1 MLRRS
6 GVNVFELRRRV
17 VDDYSSY
24 VRSFI
29 RVLDPRISEA
39 VSAELNDGLLWPEP
53 LIQLN
58 PSFEPGEYVDELVAQ
73 GVLHKGCDDAFRK
86 DKTEKDPRGKRLRLH
101 RHQADAICHA
111 KKGENY
117 VLTTGTGSGKS
128 LSYIVPIVDHVL
140 QRGSGR
146 GIQAIVVYPMNAL
159 ANSQFGELKKFLQD
173 GFADGKGP
181 VTFEQYTGQESD
193 EQKKR
198 IIASPPD
205 ILLTNY
211 VMLELILTRP
221 AERNLIERAKGL
233 RFLVFDELHTYRG
246 RQGAD
251 VAMLIR
257 RVRDRLGAENLL
269 CVGTSATLASK
280 GTLAEQRKEVARVA
294 TQLFGTDVKPGS
306 IIGETLKRA
315 TPPADF
321 GAEVHQ
327 KALAKRVADTKRRP
341 SDSAAAFVKDP
352 LASWIES
359 TFGVRPAAFT
369 STEPIADATR
379 LVRSPPRRIGG
390 PDGAA
395 SELSRLTGVD
405 LERCVSAI
413 QETLLAGYRV
423 LNPETGFPIFAFR
436 LHQFISKGD
445 TVYATVEPED
455 KRHIT
460 FQVQKFVPGDR
471 NRRLLPLAFCR
482 ECGQEYYVVQRT
494 QDTAG
499 GAVSFEPRELLEKA
513 EDGAGYLYISSANS
527 WPETRDEELRRVP
540 EDWLEERNG
549 KLEVRSARRDDLPIP
564 CRVTPGAVLD
574 EMTGLKVSFLP
585 GHFRFCLAC
594 GVSYNPRQRSEF
606 GKLTALGSE
615 GRSTATTILSLSS
628 IRHLKRDSSLP
639 NKAKKLLSFTDN
651 RQDASLQA
659 GHFNDF
665 IDVGL
670 LRSALFKACVAEPKG
685 LTHEVLTEKVFKALD
700 LPLVLYAVDPT
711 VRYQAKA
718 DTEKALR
725 DVLGYRLYHDLR
737 RGWRVTSP
745 NLEQCGLLEIAYNS
759 LDEVC
764 RDQDVWTKIELHSG
778 KEEAVHAILQKAS
791 PETRARLAKVLLD
804 YMRRELCIKVDYL
817 NEGQHDRIRQQSSQ
831 KLKEPWGIDEEE
843 RMELASILYPRS
855 GTANDRSDNVYLSPR
870 GGFGQYLGR
879 PNTFPEW
886 GEGKL
891 KLSDKQDVIKH
902 LLEALKVAGLV
913 ERVDEPKDDVF
924 GYQIPASAFRWLAG
938 NGTKVAHDPI
948 RVPTAPKDGS
958 HSNVFFVAFYKAAAL
973 DAIGLLAREH
983 TAQVPSDKRKERETQ
998 FRSGELPVLYCSPT
1012 MELGVDISELNVV
1025 NLRNIPPTP
1034 ANYAQRSGR
1043 AGRSGQPALVVS
1055 YCSTNSQ
1062 HDQYFFK
1069 RPDNMVAG
1077 AVSPPRLDLANEEL
1091 IRSHI
1096 HAIWLAETEQSLGA
1110 TLKDLLD
1117 LTSSNGDL
1125 PLLPSVRES
1134 LQYPQAQQRARHRA
1148 ENVLAT
1154 LQRDLAQADWWGTTW
1169 LDEALSRTLE
1179 QFERACSRWRT
1190 LYMSAVRQRDL
1201 QTTIINNPMRTW
1213 EDKQQAQRL
1222 RREAEAQIE
1231 LLTESD
1237 SLSQSDFYS
1246 YRYFASEGFLPGYSF
1261 PRLPLSAYLPGRQI
1275 RTVRGS
1281 KDNYLSR
1288 PRFLAI
1294 SEFGPRAIV
1303 YHEGSRYLI
1312 NRVILPVDD
1321 RGVIT
1326 ISAKQCTAC
1335 GYLHPIAQGIGP
1347 DTCERCKAVL
1357 PQPIHSLFR
1366 LQNVSTKR
1374 RDKINSDE
1382 EERLRLGYELR
1393 TAVRFEPR
1401 DGAVRAKSAEVMV
1414 GEARVALL
1422 TYGHAATIW
1431 RINLGWKRRKN
1442 KNELGFWLDEE
1453 RGYWSK
1459 NDLDEDDK
1467 DDPMSSSKKRVI
1479 PYVEDH
1485 RNCLLF
1491 QPDAV
1496 LTPEAMASLQAAL
1509 KNAIQ
1514 VEYQLEENELAAEPL
1529 PRSDDRRQ
1537 ILLYEASEGGA
1548 GVLRRLVE
1556 DADGLKDVANRA
1568 LSLLHFDPVT
1578 GADKRRADGAREDC
1592 EAACYDCLM
1601 SYTNQGDHELLDR
1614 KLLKNLLVKYSNAT
1628 VRTAPGAVS
1637 RVDHLKQLLNL
1648 ADSELEKQWLKM
1660 IDQQNL
1666 KLPTSGQRLFQSA
1679 KTRPDF
1685 VYDEERAVIY
1695 VDGPVH
1701 EFPERA
1707 ARDKAQQEAMED
1719 DNWLVIRFAHSD
1731 DWAAVIEKFP
1741 RIFGKA
1747 N

>member
-1 MLRRS
+1 M
-6 GVNVFELRRRV
+6 NVFELRRQV
-17 VDDYSSY
+17 VGDYSDY

-29 RVLDPRISEA
+29 RVLDPRISTA
-39 VSAELNDGLLWPEP
+39 VNAELNGGLLWPEP

-58 PSFEPGEYVDELVAQ
+58 PSFEPGEHVDELVAK
-73 GVLHKGCDDAFRK
+73 GVLHKGCDDVFRK
-86 DKTEKDPRGKRLRLH
+86 DKSDSDRRGKRLRLH
-101 RHQADAICHA
+101 RHQADAILRA
-111 KKGENY
+111 KQGENY

-159 ANSQFGELKKFLQD
+159 ANSQFKELTKFLKD
-173 GFADGKGP
+173 GFPDGRGP
-181 VTFEQYTGQESD
+181 VTFERYTGQESD

-221 AERNLIERAKGL
+221 AERNLIDRAKGL

-251 VAMLIR
+251 VALLMR
-257 RVRDRLGAENLL
+257 RVRDRLGAEDLL
-269 CVGTSATLASK
+269 CVGTSATLSSK
-280 GTLAEQRKEVARVA
+280 GTQSQQRAEVARVA
-294 TQLFGTDVKPGS
+294 TQLFGTAVKPES
-306 IIGETLKRA
+306 VIGETLKRA
-315 TPPADF
+315 TPALDFNAAPAK
-321 GAEVHQ
+321 A
-327 KALAKRVADTKRRP
+327 ALAKRVTDTKKRP
-341 SDSAAAFVKDP
+341 PDSAAAFVEDP
-352 LASWIES
+352 LSSWIES
-359 TFGVRPAAFT
+359 TFGVRPADD
-369 STEPIADATR
+369 EKR
-379 LVRSPPRRIGG
+379 LIRSRPRRIGG
-390 PDGAA
+390 EDGAA
-395 SELSRLTGVD
+395 VELSKLTGATPEV
-405 LERCVSAI
+405 CVAAI

-423 LNPETGFPIFAFR
+423 QNPETGFPIFAFR

-455 KRHIT
+455 RRHIT

-471 NRRLLPLAFCR
+471 SRRLLPLAFCR
-482 ECGQEYYVVQRT
+482 ECGQEYYVVQKNYDAAT
-494 QDTAG
+494 GQ
-499 GAVSFEPRELLEKA
+499 VSFEPRELLEKM
-513 EDGAGYLYISSANS
+513 EDGAGYLYLSAGNP
-527 WPETRDEELRRVP
+527 WPESIDAQHQRVP

-549 KLEVRSARRDDLPIP
+549 KVVVRDARRGDMPVS
-564 CRVTPGAVLD
+564 CRVSPAATEDKAN
-574 EMTGLKVSFLP
+574 GLMVSFLD
-585 GHFRFCLAC
+585 GTFRFCLAC
-594 GVSYNPRQRSEF
+594 GVSYSARQRSEF

-615 GRSTATTILSLSS
+615 GRSTATTILSLSA
-628 IRHLKRDSSLP
+628 IRHLKRDQALP
-639 NKAKKLLSFTDN
+639 EKAKKLLSFTDN

-670 LRSALFKACVAEPKG
+670 LRSALFKACVASKG
-685 LTHEVLTEKVFKALD
+685 GITHEVLTEKVFAALD
-700 LPLVLYAVDPT
+700 LPLSLYAIDPG
-711 VRYQAKA
+711 VKYQAKA

-725 DVLGYRLYHDLR
+725 DVLGYRLYRDLR

-745 NLEQCGLLEIAYNS
+745 NLEQCGLLELAYNS
-759 LDEVC
+759 LDDVC
-764 RDQDVWTKIELHSG
+764 RDEEVWKEVPLPGG
-778 KEEAVHAILQKAS
+778 KKSEPVHPVLQTAS
-791 PETRARLAKVLLD
+791 PDTRARLAKVLLD
-804 YMRRELCIKVDYL
+804 YMRRELCIKVEYL
-817 NEGQHDRIRQQSSQ
+817 REDAHDRIRQQSSQ
-831 KLKEPWGIDEEE
+831 KLKEPWGIDEQE
-843 RMELASILYPRS
+843 RLERASVLYPRS
-855 GTANDRSDNVYLSPR
+855 GKPNDRSDNVYLSAR
-870 GGFGQYLGR
+870 GGFGQFLGR
-879 PNTFPEW
+879 ANTFPEW
-886 GEGKL
+886 NQGKL
-891 KLSDKQDVIKH
+891 KLDDRQDIIRH
-902 LLEALKVAGLV
+902 LLEALRVAGLV
-913 ERVDEPKDDVF
+913 ERVDEPKDDVP
-924 GYQIPASAFRWLAG
+924 GYQVPASAFRWLAG
-938 NGTKVAHDPI
+938 DGTKVALDPI
-948 RVPTAPKDGS
+948 RVPTPPKEGAR
-958 HSNVFFVAFYKAAAL
+958 SNDFFVAFYKAAAL
-973 DAIGLLAREH
+973 DAVGLIAREH
-983 TAQVPSDKRKERETQ
+983 TAQVPSDKREERENS
-998 FRSGELPVLYCSPT
+998 FREGSLPILYCSPT

-1077 AVSPPRLDLANEEL
+1077 SVAPPRLDLANEEL

-1096 HAIWLAETEQSLGA
+1096 HAIWLAETEQSLGG

-1117 LTSSNGDL
+1117 LTSGNKEL
-1125 PLLPSVRES
+1125 PLLASVRETMS
-1134 LQYPQAQQRARHRA
+1134 YPLAQERARKRA
-1148 ENVLAT
+1148 ENVLAS
-1154 LQRDLAQADWWGTTW
+1154 LQGDLAGADWWEATW
-1169 LDEALSRTLE
+1169 LDESLRRTLE
-1179 QFERACSRWRT
+1179 QFDGACRRWRT
-1190 LYMSAVRQRDL
+1190 LYTSAVRQRDL
-1201 QTTIINNPMRTW
+1201 QTAIINDVSRSYD
-1213 EDKQQAQRL
+1213 DKQQAQRL

-1231 LLTESD
+1231 LLTEPD
-1237 SLSQSDFYS
+1237 TISQSDFYS
-1246 YRYFASEGFLPGYSF
+1246 YRYFASEGFLPGYNF
-1261 PRLPLSAYLPGRQI
+1261 PRLPLSAYLPGRQM
-1275 RTVRGS
+1275 RTLKGT

-1326 ISAKQCTAC
+1326 VSAKQCTAC
-1335 GYLHPIAQGIGP
+1335 GYLHPIQEGIGP
-1347 DTCERCKAVL
+1347 DTCERCRAVL
-1357 PQPIHSLFR
+1357 PQPIQSLFR

-1401 DGAVRAKSAEVMV
+1401 DNAVRAKTAEV
-1414 GEARVALL
+1414 VADGTKLASL

-1459 NDLDEDDK
+1459 NDLDDDDK
-1467 DDPMSSSKKRVI
+1467 DDPMSTQKKRVI

-1491 QPDAV
+1491 QPETA
-1496 LTPEAMASLQAAL
+1496 LPAPSMATLQAAL

-1514 VEYQLEENELAAEPL
+1514 VEFQLEENELAAEPL
-1529 PRSDDRRQ
+1529 PTLGDRRQ

-1556 DADGLKDVANRA
+1556 DADVIGSVAKRA
-1568 LSLLHFDPVT
+1568 LALLHFDPET
-1578 GADKRRADGAREDC
+1578 GADRRRAEGAREDC

-1614 KLLKNLLVKYSNAT
+1614 KLLRDTLMSFAKAT
-1628 VRTAPGAVS
+1628 VKVAPGAIS
-1637 RVDHLKQLLNL
+1637 RAEHLKQLMNL
-1648 ADSELEKQWLKM
+1648 ADSDLEKRWLRM
-1660 IDQQNL
+1660 LDQQNL
-1666 KLPTSGQRLFQSA
+1666 KLPSSAQRLFEAA

-1685 VYDEERAVIY
+1685 IYDEERAAVY
-1695 VDGPVH
+1695 VDGPPH
-1701 EFPERA
+1701 DFPERA
-1707 ARDKAQQEAMED
+1707 ARDKAAQEAMED
-1719 DNWLVIRFAHSD
+1719 DNWLVIRFSHTD
-1731 DWAAVIEKFP
+1731 DWSAVIAKFP
-1741 RIFGKA
+1741 RIFGKT